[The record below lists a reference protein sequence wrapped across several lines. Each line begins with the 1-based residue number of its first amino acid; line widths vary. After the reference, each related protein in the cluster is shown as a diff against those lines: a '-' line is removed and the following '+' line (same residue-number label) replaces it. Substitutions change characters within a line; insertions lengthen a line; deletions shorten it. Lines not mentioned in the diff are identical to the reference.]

1 MVMMGQVV
9 VTGNHGLIG
18 HCVGQMLAESG
29 YSVVGVARR
38 AEPGHAGAATVG
50 IDLAAPDALRSLE
63 LLGPVAAVVHCA
75 ASLPAS
81 FFSPL
86 SDVVAEKNRAMD
98 QAVFEFCRRRGARLI
113 YCSGTSIYAQ
123 LGRQPARVGDP
134 LYSDDGYL
142 REKIWAEQEIRD
154 TLDSFVILRICAP
167 YGPRQSSRTVL
178 RTFIERA
185 LRGEDI
191 LFYGSGTREQDFIHA
206 QDVALAVKAALVHD
220 DVNDTFNISGG
231 SPIRMRDLGAMVIKV
246 LGRRGISARAAG
258 QPDPQEGCYARFDLS
273 PAQAL
278 LGWKPSI
285 PLVTGI
291 AEMAAHMAE
300 GMDATRANL

>member
-1 MVMMGQVV
+1 MIMTGKVV
-9 VTGNHGLIG
+9 VTGSQGLIG
-18 HCVGQMLAESG
+18 HCVVQMLVKAG

-38 AEPGHAGAATVG
+38 TEPGHAGAATVG
-50 IDLAAPDALRSLE
+50 IDLAASDAPHLLE
-63 LLGPVAAVVHCA
+63 LIGPAAVVVHCA

-81 FFSPL
+81 FASPL
-86 SDVVAEKNRAMD
+86 SDVVAEKNRAID
-98 QAVFEFCRRRGARLI
+98 QAVFEFCRRQGARLI
-113 YCSGTSIYAQ
+113 YCSGSSIYAQ

-154 TLDSFVILRICAP
+154 TLDSFVIFRICAP

-178 RTFIERA
+178 RHFIERA

-191 LFYGSGTREQDFIHA
+191 LFFGSGTREQDFVHA

-231 SPIRMRDLGAMVIKV
+231 SPIRMRDLGAMVIEV
-246 LGRRGISARAAG
+246 LGRRGISVRAAG

-278 LGWKPSI
+278 LGWQPSI

-300 GMDATRANL
+300 GIDATRADL